1 VATFAENMVDR
12 LQELLADNIGVKRV
26 NVDGELVDYADLEE
40 KLDYWERKVARAA
53 GSRPRVMQVDLNK

>member
-1 VATFAENMVDR
+1 MATFAENMVDR